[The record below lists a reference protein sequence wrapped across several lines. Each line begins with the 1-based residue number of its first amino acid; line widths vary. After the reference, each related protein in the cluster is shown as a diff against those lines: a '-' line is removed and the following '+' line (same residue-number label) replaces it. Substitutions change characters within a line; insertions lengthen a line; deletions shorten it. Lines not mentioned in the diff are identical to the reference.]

1 MTKTTKTV
9 VAALLGALLL
19 CEPAAARDRH
29 AGYYYPEPQT
39 HEEYVARAVTL
50 ADSNRTRRI
59 GFVTQLTNE
68 LLTKPYPPQFV
79 IFAKGAEAEKLII
92 VSLYDGAFDT
102 LYRARALLAQ
112 LTSVA
117 RLSRIFQENRVEEI
131 FTFFD
136 LLKLL
141 GFKQLTISDGDE
153 FAHQVVFK

>member
-1 MTKTTKTV
+1 MRPMTTTTKIV
-9 VAALLGALLL
+9 LAALLAALVLSG
-19 CEPAAARDRH
+19 PAAASDRH

-39 HEEYVARAVTL
+39 REEYEARAVTL
-50 ADSNRTRRI
+50 ADSDRTRRI
-59 GFVTQLTNE
+59 AFVTQLTNE

-79 IFAKGAEAEKLII
+79 VFAKGADAEKLII

-102 LYRARALLAQ
+102 LYRARALLAE

-117 RLSRIFQENRVEEI
+117 RLSRIFQEHRVEEI

-141 GFKQLTISDGDE
+141 G
-153 FAHQVVFK
+153 